1 MIRYIKSGI
10 VYLYTFR
17 GHALLIPH
25 LGDLFRLALLDADI
39 CAGNGSH
46 VNGRCR
52 CTDIYRY
59 TVLLCYRCY
68 YAGADLVGRISVSRH
83 SVTTHEH
90 CLYPALGHYRS
101 RHIVADQ
108 CDIHAR
114 GMQFKSSQSGS
125 LQQGSG
131 LIRKYME
138 VIALLL
144 SQINRCCCSTI
155 FYGCKLSCI
164 TVSQDA
170 ISRFHQFQ
178 AKFSDFSAYFHIFCS
193 NLQCFVMQDFL
204 HFCDSLVLFSAS
216 LYSHSIHALQRP
228 GQIDCGGSGR
238 IQIFLIFGKFLIKL
252 FKIFGL
258 DAVCQQI
265 NTQCRRY
272 ADGRSPSDFQ
282 QINGIPNFLC
292 RM

>member
-1 MIRYIKSGI
+1 
-10 VYLYTFR
+10 
-17 GHALLIPH
+17 
-25 LGDLFRLALLDADI
+25 
-39 CAGNGSH
+39 
-46 VNGRCR
+46 
-52 CTDIYRY
+52 
-59 TVLLCYRCY
+59 
-68 YAGADLVGRISVSRH
+68 
-83 SVTTHEH
+83 
-90 CLYPALGHYRS
+90 
-101 RHIVADQ
+101 
-108 CDIHAR
+108 
-114 GMQFKSSQSGS
+114 MQFKSSQSGS

-178 AKFSDFSAYFHIFCS
+178 AKFSDFSAYFHIFRP
-193 NLQCFVMQDFL
+193 NLQGFIMQDFL
-204 HFCDSLVLFSAS
+204 HFCHGFVFFSAG
-216 LYSHSIHALQRP
+216 LHSHGIHTLQCP
-228 GQIDCGGSGR
+228 GQVDCGGSGR